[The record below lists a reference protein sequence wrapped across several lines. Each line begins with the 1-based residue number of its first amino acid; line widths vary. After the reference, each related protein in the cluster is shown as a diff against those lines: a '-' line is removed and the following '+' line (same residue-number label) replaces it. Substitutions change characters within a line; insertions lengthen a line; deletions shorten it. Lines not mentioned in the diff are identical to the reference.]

1 MIVCGNHGRIL
12 LEIISDDF
20 MSVKRYAWN
29 DFNLF
34 SLPREFF
41 AVIVY
46 LAQPVADRSV
56 SLLVIIKV
64 VLAIVVKLVDAKT
77 IAVIWKQ

>member
-12 LEIISDDF
+12 LEIISGDF

-46 LAQPVADRSV
+46 VAQPVANRLV
-56 SLLVIIKV
+56 SPLVIIKV
-64 VLAIVVKLVDAKT
+64 VLAIVIKLVGVKI
-77 IAVIWKQ
+77 IAVVWKQ